1 LGATLSITTGKE
13 IGGEWEKKESGR
25 GHTAVAVE
33 YCRMEDCGNISKIP
47 RTMIVAASLGLRRKV
62 ESV

>member
-1 LGATLSITTGKE
+1 LGATLSITRSKGVGEEREK
-13 IGGEWEKKESGR
+13 GGED
-25 GHTAVAVE
+25 HTAMAVE
-33 YCRMEDCGNISKIP
+33 YCRKEDCGNISKIP